1 MIVGQYMRKEEGGY
15 LMLLNALFD
24 KNIHPDDIPRLLPI
38 HGGHLTSLRL
48 LRPLQKHA
56 SRT

>member
-1 MIVGQYMRKEEGGY
+1 MLDGQCMRKEEGGY
-15 LMLLNALFD
+15 LVLLNAFFD
-24 KNIHPDDIPRLLPI
+24 KNIHFDDIPRLLPI
-38 HGGHLTSLRL
+38 HGGHFTSLRL